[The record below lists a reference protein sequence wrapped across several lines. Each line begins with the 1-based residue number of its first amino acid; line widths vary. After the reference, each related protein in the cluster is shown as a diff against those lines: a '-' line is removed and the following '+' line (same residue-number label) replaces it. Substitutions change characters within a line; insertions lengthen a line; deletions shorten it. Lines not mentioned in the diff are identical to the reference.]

1 MKEKNNTLLFIAKEN
16 TWSNQRRKKRSEL
29 NRKQNIEVNDKG
41 DKKRELESD
50 GGLDVKRDRKKLK
63 TDYDGEYLIK
73 CEIEVK
79 LLDKIIYLKFDYIDG
94 ESKDYLHQILQFI
107 KNKIQR

>member
-1 MKEKNNTLLFIAKEN
+1 LSDKNYVLLFIAKEN

-29 NRKQNIEVNDKG
+29 HQKQSTVELK
-41 DKKRELESD
+41 DKKRELE
-50 GGLDVKRDRKKLK
+50 LDDELDTIRETKKLK
-63 TDYDGEYLIK
+63 TDDYDTYLIK

-79 LLDKIIYLKFDYIDG
+79 LLDKIIYLKLDYKDG

-107 KNKIQR
+107 TNKIQKIS